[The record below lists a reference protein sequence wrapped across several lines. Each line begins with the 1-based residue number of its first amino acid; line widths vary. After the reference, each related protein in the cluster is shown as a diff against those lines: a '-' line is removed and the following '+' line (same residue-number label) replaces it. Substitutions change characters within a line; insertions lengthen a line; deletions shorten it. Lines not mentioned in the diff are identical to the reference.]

1 MKIQIILCLEK
12 RRLCFLG
19 LGRWEA
25 RGCEIWLRWQDT
37 SRGTQFKR
45 WDVSV
50 PSNMSS
56 VCAAGPGW
64 GLIFLQKGRLTCWCR
79 QGMPPSHVPRLLH
92 FSRPILDGGFG
103 LSVLQLP
110 AKWEQGLLPTSQ
122 GTVKINIWIFRYY
135 CNGDQII
142 HWHEF
147 ILYNISMER
156 NSPACL

>member
-1 MKIQIILCLEK
+1 MLSGAREVRGK
-12 RRLCFLG
+12 RTWDLAEMTARLK
-19 LGRWEA
+19 WNTVQEM
-25 RGCEIWLRWQDT
+25 GCVI
-37 SRGTQFKR
+37 
-45 WDVSV
+45 VS
-50 PSNMSS
+50 SNTSS

-64 GLIFLQKGRLTCWCR
+64 GLIILQKGRLTCWCR
-79 QGMPPSHVPRLLH
+79 QGMPPSHVPHLLH
-92 FSRPILDGGFG
+92 FSGPTLDGGFG

-110 AKWEQGLLPTSQ
+110 AKWEQGLLSTSQ